1 MERISFNGF
10 NNNYATFKTSGT
22 VKAGNAVSLN
32 EEGYCVKSAEGDE
45 VFGFCISVRGGYA
58 TVQLQGYY
66 ETYYSC
72 DEMSYGLNDLICDGG
87 DGVTISE
94 DSKGTTVKVIKI
106 DSDNSI
112 VGFIF

>member
-32 EEGYCVKSAEGDE
+32 EDGYCVKSAEGDE
-45 VFGFCISVRGGYA
+45 VFGFCISARGGYA

-66 ETYYSC
+66 EAKYSGDMPEFGIGYIVC
-72 DEMSYGLNDLICDGG
+72 DANA
-87 DGVTISE
+87 GVTPAE
-94 DSKGTTVKVIKI
+94 AGTKVKIVKI
-106 DSDNSI
+106 DEYEET
-112 VGFIF
+112 VGIIF